1 MDTTTYKLNNCVQL
15 FVQWHNG
22 HIYTEIQ
29 LRENDKTHYGDYC
42 IPYDIL
48 RRAKMPSLIEDI
60 LQHIN
65 KYGIQDA
72 IEFFEDLML

>member
-1 MDTTTYKLNNCVQL
+1 MDTTTYKLNNLVQL

-29 LRENDKTHYGDYC
+29 IRENDKKHYVDYC

-48 RRAKMPSLIEDI
+48 RRAEMPDLIENIID
-60 LQHIN
+60 HI
-65 KYGIQDA
+65 KQFGVEDA
-72 IEFFEDLML
+72 IAFYEDLML